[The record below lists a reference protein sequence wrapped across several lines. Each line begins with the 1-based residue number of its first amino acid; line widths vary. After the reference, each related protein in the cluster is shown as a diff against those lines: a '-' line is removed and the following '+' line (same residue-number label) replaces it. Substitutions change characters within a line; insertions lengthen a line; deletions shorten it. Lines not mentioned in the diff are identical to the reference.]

1 MSTDASIYADWVRER
16 YLAAHPPEPPEAVCV
31 LCGLDTDDVRWD
43 FARGRMVKVVVVT
56 GTSGEP
62 TCAVCLKREE
72 ESS

>member
-1 MSTDASIYADWVRER
+1 MSTEADNYMDWWESRQA
-16 YLAAHPPEPPEAVCV
+16 LLHPPEPPEAVCV

-62 TCAVCLKREE
+62 LCASCLKREE
-72 ESS
+72 ES